1 MKNKLLSMISLLLT
15 LCILLVGCNDGKNDP
30 PAGETTAATEAPT
43 NAPDVPDVPDNT
55 PVTVTETYLPKDV
68 SARLKVQFESGCSPF
83 SAFSAGVGPFA
94 IRDLYT
100 ISNCRIK
107 SITIPLYKTLNADKN
122 GNFRITLYEVGNSYE
137 DLQKKPRKTHEVY
150 INGEDYNL
158 KPNANVMRFI
168 KIDLSDYEIDLAADE
183 TLAILTA
190 TDTLI
195 PGYLGNSSATNEATV
210 IMRRDFGVT
219 GFLSRVGRTELE
231 PDQKLTVH
239 TTTLVFDF
247 EMERTYENR
256 AAYEAVLQA
265 EADYEARVAALR
277 EIYAGKKLSIIG
289 DSIST
294 FQGVSNS
301 ALINSTIGKN
311 AVWNTTDRNF
321 HDYTDV
327 YWGQVLE
334 QLEMELCVCNAW
346 SGSKV
351 YGGGNGQTT
360 GIDNMLGRASEL
372 DRDDG
377 TMPDVIFAYM
387 GINDLRDG
395 SPESELYTLLTNG
408 DTTKSNNEK
417 VGEWFAKVLENSKK
431 TSTIKFGETYK
442 AWDESYALS
451 IYTMLEN
458 YGDAEIYCFTLL
470 KNYNE
475 LCTDAKYERYNTCIR
490 AIAEYFEVGLIDQQK
505 GLMNDETFYTYGNDA
520 TALHPS
526 ALGHAMIGRHVIN
539 TLYENLEK

>member
-68 SARLKVQFESGCSPF
+68 SARLKVLFESGAATF
-83 SAFSAGVGPFA
+83 SAFSPSVGPFA

-107 SITIPLYKTLNADKN
+107 SITIPVYKTLSADRN
-122 GNFRITLYEVGNSYE
+122 GNFLITLSEVGNSYE
-137 DLQKKPRKTHEVY
+137 DLKKPARKTHLVY

-158 KPNANVMRFI
+158 EANTMVMRFI
-168 KIDLSDYEIDLAADE
+168 TIDLTDYDIVLDADE
-183 TLAILTA
+183 TLAYVSPN
-190 TDTLI
+190 DTLI
-195 PGYLGNSSATNEATV
+195 PGYLGNADASNEATV
-210 IMRRDFGVT
+210 IMRRDVGVT
-219 GFLSRVGRTELE
+219 GFLSRVGRTDDNLA
-231 PDQKLTVH
+231 TH

-277 EIYAGKKLSIIG
+277 EVYAGKKLSIIG

-321 HDYTDV
+321 HDYTDI